1 MTAIK
6 RKMIILMSVILLTSL
21 SVPCSASENA
31 FRDLFE
37 NTLYGGLVGTMVG
50 GAFLAFTHKPKDHLD
65 YLAFGAATGVLG
77 GVTYSVVKQTM
88 SVVSIDDGKVKFA
101 MPTIMPEFQETD
113 KKGGSALMLKAELFR
128 GKF

>member
-1 MTAIK
+1 MIK
-6 RKMIILMSVILLTSL
+6 HKMIILISALMLTSL

-31 FRDLFE
+31 LRDLLE
-37 NTLYGGLVGTMVG
+37 NTVYGGLVGTIVG
-50 GAFLAFTHKPKDHLD
+50 GAFIAFTHKPADHLD

-88 SVVSIDDGKVKFA
+88 SLVSIDDGNVKFA
-101 MPTIMPEFQETD
+101 MPTIIPELQENGT
-113 KKGGSALMLKAELFR
+113 KGGSSLMLKAELFR